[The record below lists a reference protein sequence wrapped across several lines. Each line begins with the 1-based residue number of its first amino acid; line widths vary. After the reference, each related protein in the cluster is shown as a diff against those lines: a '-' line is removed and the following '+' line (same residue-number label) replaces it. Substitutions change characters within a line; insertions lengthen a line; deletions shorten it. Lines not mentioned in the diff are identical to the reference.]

1 VALALAA
8 CSLAGEQ
15 RSRLSQVDAC
25 ADRRDVAYM
34 RMREQAEELMVER
47 GLDVG
52 ETLAGLEAAAKVRT
66 VRGASLSRE
75 DSTYLSRHGFF
86 GNYTVTVFTPERFA
100 ALRTCLAQRY
110 GYTFRTIEVR
120 TP

>member
-1 VALALAA
+1 
-8 CSLAGEQ
+8 
-15 RSRLSQVDAC
+15 
-25 ADRRDVAYM
+25 M

-75 DSTYLSRHGFF
+75 DSTYLSRNGFF

-100 ALRTCLAQRY
+100 ALRSCLAQRY